1 MWLQMA
7 QGAGEV
13 QQWLGPAGHG
23 PGHVGQAAVEQGEQV
38 RQT

>member
-13 QQWLGPAGHG
+13 QQWLDPAGHT
-23 PGHVGQAAVEQGEQV
+23 PGLVRQAAVEQGGKV